1 VTVLVTLGLLSKF
14 AHSDEERLM
23 TRFVHNDI
31 ISLTGRAPRFD
42 LAESVGP
49 DLRLGEV
56 LGPHTADELRLGY
69 ATAAGDPALRAAIA
83 AQHGVEADDV
93 VVTIGG
99 MHALFLT
106 GYILC
111 GRGEEAVIAM
121 PVFPPARDTL
131 VSVGATL
138 RQLPLEFNEG
148 YRLDPGRLAVL
159 LSPSTRLVCLAAP
172 QNPSG
177 VGLPRE
183 ILCRLLSEMA
193 ARCPDASLLVDE
205 TYRQAAHNNDEI
217 AQSAATLSPRVIVT
231 GSLSKCHG
239 APGLR
244 IGWAIVRDKALREQM
259 VLGKFNTVIANST
272 IDEMLGLR
280 VLIQADAIIAARR
293 KHLGEGL
300 ARTAAWVA
308 HNAALVEWV
317 KPDAGALCCVRLRSD
332 QFDQAAVVRFHAALA
347 ALDAR
352 VGDGTWFGDEP
363 RVFRLGFGLL
373 PIPEL
378 ELALDVLSTALQR
391 AKRKAA

>member
-1 VTVLVTLGLLSKF
+1 
-14 AHSDEERLM
+14 M

-31 ISLTGRAPRFD
+31 ISLTGGAPRFD

-49 DLRLGEV
+49 DLRLGEL
-56 LGPHTADELRLGY
+56 LGSDTADELRLGY

-111 GRGEEAVIAM
+111 GRGEEAIIAT

-131 VSVGATL
+131 LSVGATL
-138 RQLPLEFNEG
+138 RQLPLQFDEG
-148 YRLDPGRLAVL
+148 YRLDPDRLAVL
-159 LSPSTRLVCLAAP
+159 LSPTTRLVCLASP

-177 VGLPRE
+177 VGVPRE
-183 ILCRLLSEMA
+183 VLRGILSAMA
-193 ARCPDASLLVDE
+193 VRCPNAFLLVDE
-205 TYRQAAHNNDEI
+205 TYRQAAYGDDE
-217 AQSAATLSPRVIVT
+217 AAASAATLSPQVIVT

-244 IGWAIVRDKALREQM
+244 IGWVIVRDKTLHEQM
-259 VLGKFNTVIANST
+259 VLGKFNTVIANSS

-280 VLIQADAIIAARR
+280 VLTQADAIIAARR

-308 HNAALVEWV
+308 HHAALVEWI
-317 KPDAGALCCVRLRSD
+317 KPEAGALCCVRLRSD
-332 QFDQAAVVRFHAALA
+332 QFDQAAVARFHAALA

-352 VGDGTWFGDEP
+352 VGHGTWFGEEP

-378 ELALDVLSTALQR
+378 ELALGALGMALQQ

>member
-1 VTVLVTLGLLSKF
+1 
-14 AHSDEERLM
+14 M

-49 DLRLGEV
+49 DLRLGEL
-56 LGPHTADELRLGY
+56 LGPATADELRLGY

-83 AQHGVEADDV
+83 AQHLVEADDV

-111 GRGEEAVIAM
+111 GRGEEAIIAT
-121 PVFPPARDTL
+121 PVFPPTRDTL
-131 VSVGATL
+131 LSIGATL
-138 RQLPLEFNEG
+138 QQLPLEFNEG
-148 YRLDPGRLAVL
+148 YRLDPGRLSVL
-159 LSPSTRLVCLAAP
+159 LSPATRLVCLASP

-177 VGLPRE
+177 VGLPTEVLR
-183 ILCRLLSEMA
+183 RLLSEMA
-193 ARCPDASLLVDE
+193 ARCPDAFLLVDE
-205 TYRQAAHNNDEI
+205 TYRQAVYNYDEV
-217 AQSAATLSPRVIVT
+217 AQSAATLSPRVIVS

-244 IGWAIVRDKALREQM
+244 IGWAIVRDKTLREQM

-272 IDEMLGLR
+272 IDEILGLR

-300 ARTAAWVA
+300 TRTAAWVA
-308 HNAALVEWV
+308 RNAALVEWV
-317 KPDAGALCCVRLRSD
+317 KPDAGALCCIRLRSD

-347 ALDAR
+347 ALHAR
-352 VGDGTWFGDEP
+352 VGDGTWFGEEP
-363 RVFRLGFGLL
+363 RCSVSASACYRFRN
-373 PIPEL
+373 
-378 ELALDVLSTALQR
+378 LSLR
-391 AKRKAA
+391 SVC

>member
-1 VTVLVTLGLLSKF
+1 
-14 AHSDEERLM
+14 M

-49 DLRLGEV
+49 DLRLGEL
-56 LGPHTADELRLGY
+56 LGPATTDELRLGY

-83 AQHGVEADDV
+83 AQHLVEADDV

-111 GRGEEAVIAM
+111 ARGEEAIIAT

-131 VSVGATL
+131 LSIGATL
-138 RQLPLEFNEG
+138 QQLPLEFNEG
-148 YRLDPGRLAVL
+148 YRLDPDRLSVL
-159 LSPSTRLVCLAAP
+159 LSPAIRLVCLASP

-177 VGLPRE
+177 VGLPPEVLR
-183 ILCRLLSEMA
+183 RLLSEMA
-193 ARCPDASLLVDE
+193 ARCPDAFLLVDE
-205 TYRQAAHNNDEI
+205 TYRQAVYNDDEV
-217 AQSAATLSPRVIVT
+217 AQSAATLSPRVIVS

-244 IGWAIVRDKALREQM
+244 IGWAIVRDKTLREQM
-259 VLGKFNTVIANST
+259 LLGKFNTVIANST

-280 VLIQADAIIAARR
+280 VLIQADAIVAARR

-308 HNAALVEWV
+308 RNAALVEWV
-317 KPDAGALCCVRLRSD
+317 KPDAGALCCIRLRSD
-332 QFDQAAVVRFHAALA
+332 QFDQAAVARFHAALA

-352 VGDGTWFGDEP
+352 VGDGTWFGEEP

-378 ELALDVLSTALQR
+378 ELALGVLSTALQQ

>member
-1 VTVLVTLGLLSKF
+1 
-14 AHSDEERLM
+14 M
-23 TRFVHNDI
+23 TRFVRNDI
-31 ISLTGRAPRFD
+31 ISLTGSAPRFD

-49 DLRLGEV
+49 DLRLGEL
-56 LGPHTADELRLGY
+56 LGPGAADELRLGY

-111 GRGEEAVIAM
+111 GRGEEAIIVT

-131 VSVGATL
+131 RCVGATL
-138 RQLPLEFNEG
+138 RELPLEFNEG
-148 YRLDPGRLAVL
+148 YRLDPGWLATM
-159 LSPSTRLVCLAAP
+159 LSPATRLVSLASP

-177 VGLPRE
+177 VALPRE
-183 ILCRLLSEMA
+183 TLTRALSEMA
-193 ARCPDASLLVDE
+193 ARCPDAFLLVDE
-205 TYRQAAHNNDEI
+205 TYRQAAYNDDEV
-217 AQSAATLSPRVIVT
+217 AQSAATLSPRVIIT

-244 IGWAIVRDKALREQM
+244 IGWVIVRDAALREQM

-280 VLIQADAIIAARR
+280 VLTQAEPIIAARR
-293 KHLGEGL
+293 KHLGEGF

-308 HNAALVEWV
+308 RNAALVEWV
-317 KPDAGALCCVRLRSD
+317 RPDAGALCCMRLRSN
-332 QFDQAAVVRFHAALA
+332 QFDQAAVARFHAALA

-352 VGDGTWFGDEP
+352 VGDGTWFGEDP
-363 RVFRLGFGLL
+363 RVFRVGFGLL

-378 ELALDVLSTALQR
+378 ERGLEALSTALQQ

>member
-1 VTVLVTLGLLSKF
+1 
-14 AHSDEERLM
+14 M
-23 TRFVHNDI
+23 TRFVRNDI
-31 ISLTGRAPRFD
+31 ISLTGSAPRFD

-49 DLRLGEV
+49 DLRLGEL
-56 LGPHTADELRLGY
+56 LGPGAADELRLGY

-111 GRGEEAVIAM
+111 GRGEEAIIVT

-131 VSVGATL
+131 RCVGATL
-138 RQLPLEFNEG
+138 RELPLEFNEG
-148 YRLDPGRLAVL
+148 YRLDPGWLATM
-159 LSPSTRLVCLAAP
+159 LSPATRLVSLASP

-177 VGLPRE
+177 VALPRE
-183 ILCRLLSEMA
+183 TLTRVLSEMA
-193 ARCPDASLLVDE
+193 ARCPDAFLLVDE
-205 TYRQAAHNNDEI
+205 TYRQAAYNDDEV
-217 AQSAATLSPRVIVT
+217 AQSAATLSPRVIIT

-244 IGWAIVRDKALREQM
+244 IGWVIVRDAALREQM

-280 VLIQADAIIAARR
+280 VLTQAEPIIAARR
-293 KHLGEGL
+293 KHLGEGF

-308 HNAALVEWV
+308 RNAALVEWV
-317 KPDAGALCCVRLRSD
+317 RPDAGALCCMRLRSN
-332 QFDQAAVVRFHAALA
+332 QFDQAAVARFHAALA

-352 VGDGTWFGDEP
+352 VGDGTWFGEDP
-363 RVFRLGFGLL
+363 RVFRVGFGLL

-378 ELALDVLSTALQR
+378 ERGLEALSTALQQ

>member
-1 VTVLVTLGLLSKF
+1 
-14 AHSDEERLM
+14 M

-42 LAESVGP
+42 IAESVGP
-49 DLRLGEV
+49 DLGLGEL
-56 LGPHTADELRLGY
+56 LGPDTADELRLGY

-93 VVTIGG
+93 IVTIGG

-111 GRGEEAVIAM
+111 GRGEDAVIAT

-131 VSVGATL
+131 LTVGATL
-138 RQLPLEFNEG
+138 RQLPLEFGEG

-159 LSPSTRLVCLAAP
+159 LSPATRLVSLASP

-177 VGLPRE
+177 VALPRE
-183 ILCRLLSEMA
+183 VLRSVLAEMA
-193 ARCPDASLLVDE
+193 ARCPDAFLLVDE
-205 TYRQAAHNNDEI
+205 TYRQAAYDDDEVSH
-217 AQSAATLSPRVIVT
+217 SAANLSARVIVT
-231 GSLSKCHG
+231 GSLSKTHG

-280 VLIQADAIIAARR
+280 ALIQADAIIAARR
-293 KHLGEGL
+293 KHLGQGL

-308 HNAALVEWV
+308 RNATLVEWI

-332 QFDQAAVVRFHAALA
+332 QFDHAAVARFHAALA
-347 ALDAR
+347 GLDGR
-352 VGDGTWFGDEP
+352 VGDGTWFGEES

-378 ELALDVLSTALQR
+378 ELALDVLSTALQQ

>member
-1 VTVLVTLGLLSKF
+1 
-14 AHSDEERLM
+14 M
-23 TRFVHNDI
+23 P
-31 ISLTGRAPRFD
+31 RA
-42 LAESVGP
+42 SVP
-49 DLRLGEV
+49 DLRLGEL
-56 LGPHTADELRLGY
+56 LGGGAAEELRLGY

-83 AQHGVEADDV
+83 AQHGVEPDDV
-93 VVTIGG
+93 VVTVGG
-99 MHALFLT
+99 MHALFLA

-111 GRGEEAVIAM
+111 GRGEEAIIAT

-131 VSVGATL
+131 LSVGATL

-148 YRLDPGRLAVL
+148 YRLDPGWLTAL
-159 LSPSTRLVCLAAP
+159 LSPATRLVSLASP

-177 VGLPRE
+177 VAFPRE
-183 ILCRLLSEMA
+183 VLARILSIMA
-193 ARCPDASLLVDE
+193 ARCPDAFLLVDE
-205 TYRQAAHNNDEI
+205 TYRQAAYNDDQV
-217 AQSAATLSPRVIVT
+217 ALSAATLSPRVIIT

-244 IGWAIVRDKALREQM
+244 IGWAIVRDAALREQM

-280 VLIQADAIIAARR
+280 VLTQAEPIISARR

-300 ARTAAWVA
+300 ALTAAWVER
-308 HNAALVEWV
+308 NAALVEWV

-332 QFDQAAVVRFHAALA
+332 QFDQAAVARFHAALA

-352 VGDGTWFGDEP
+352 VGDGTWFGEEP

-378 ELALDVLSTALQR
+378 ELGLETLSSSLATGEAESCLISLTSRENRTQ
-391 AKRKAA
+391 

>member
-1 VTVLVTLGLLSKF
+1 
-14 AHSDEERLM
+14 M
-23 TRFVHNDI
+23 PRFVHNDI

-49 DLRLGEV
+49 DLRLGEL
-56 LGPHTADELRLGY
+56 LGSDTADELRLGY
-69 ATAAGDPALRAAIA
+69 ASAAGDPALRTAIA
-83 AQHGVEADDV
+83 AQYGVEADDV

-111 GRGEEAVIAM
+111 GHGEEAIIAT

-131 VSVGATL
+131 LSVGATL
-138 RQLPLEFNEG
+138 RQLPLKFNEG
-148 YRLDPGRLAVL
+148 YRLDPDRLAVL
-159 LSPSTRLVCLAAP
+159 LSPATRLVCLASP

-177 VGLPRE
+177 VGVPRE
-183 ILCRLLSEMA
+183 VLREILSEMA
-193 ARCPDASLLVDE
+193 ARCPDAFLLVDE
-205 TYRQAAHNNDEI
+205 TYRQAAYGDDEV
-217 AQSAATLSPRVIVT
+217 AASAASLSPRVIIT

-244 IGWAIVRDKALREQM
+244 IGWVIVRDKTLHAQM
-259 VLGKFNTVIANST
+259 VLGKFNTVIANSS

-280 VLIQADAIIAARR
+280 VLSQADAIIAARR

-300 ARTAAWVA
+300 ARTAAWVE
-308 HNAALVEWV
+308 HNAALVEWI
-317 KPDAGALCCVRLRSD
+317 KPAAGALCCVRLRSD
-332 QFDQAAVVRFHAALA
+332 QFDEAAVARFHAALA

-352 VGDGTWFGDEP
+352 VGNGTWFGEEP

-373 PIPEL
+373 SMPEL
-378 ELALDVLSTALQR
+378 ELALAALGTALQQ
-391 AKRKAA
+391 AKRQAA

>member
-1 VTVLVTLGLLSKF
+1 
-14 AHSDEERLM
+14 M
-23 TRFVHNDI
+23 NRFVHNDI
-31 ISLTGRAPRFD
+31 ISLTGGAPRFD

-49 DLRLGEV
+49 DLRLGE
-56 LGPHTADELRLGY
+56 LLAPDTGDELRLGY

-83 AQHGVEADDV
+83 VQHAVEADDV
-93 VVTIGG
+93 VVTVGG
-99 MHALFLT
+99 MHALFLA

-111 GRGEEAVIAM
+111 GGGEEAIIAK
-121 PVFPPARDTL
+121 PVFPPARDAL
-131 VSVGATL
+131 LSVGAAL
-138 RQLPLEFNEG
+138 RQLPLAFSEG
-148 YRLDPGRLAVL
+148 YRLDPARLAAL
-159 LSPSTRLVCLAAP
+159 LSPATRLVCLASP

-177 VGLPRE
+177 VAWPRE
-183 ILCRLLSEMA
+183 VLLRLLSEMA
-193 ARCPDASLLVDE
+193 ARCPEAFLLVDE
-205 TYRQAAHNNDEI
+205 TYRQAAYNDDEV
-217 AQSAATLSPRVIVT
+217 AQSAAILSPRVIVT

-244 IGWAIVRDKALREQM
+244 IGWAIIRDKTLREQM

-280 VLIQADAIIAARR
+280 VMIRADAIIAARR

-300 ARTAAWVA
+300 ARTAAWA
-308 HNAALVEWV
+308 ARNAALVEWV

-352 VGDGTWFGDEP
+352 VGDGTWFGEEP
-363 RVFRLGFGLL
+363 RVLRLGFGLL

-378 ELALDVLSTALQR
+378 ELALGVLSTALQQ

>member
-1 VTVLVTLGLLSKF
+1 M
-14 AHSDEERLM
+14 R
-23 TRFVHNDI
+23 RFVHNDI
-31 ISLTGRAPRFD
+31 ISLTGPAPRFD

-49 DLRLGEV
+49 DLRLGEL
-56 LGPHTADELRLGY
+56 LGSDAADELRLGY

-111 GRGEEAVIAM
+111 GRGEEAIIAT

-131 VSVGATL
+131 RSVGATL

-148 YRLDPGRLAVL
+148 YRLDPDRLAIL
-159 LSPSTRLVCLAAP
+159 LSPATRLLCLASP

-177 VGLPRE
+177 VGVPRKVLGG
-183 ILCRLLSEMA
+183 ILSEMA
-193 ARCPDASLLVDE
+193 ARCPDAFLLVDE
-205 TYRQAAHNNDEI
+205 TYRQAAYGDDEV
-217 AQSAATLSPRVIVT
+217 AASAASLSPQVIVT

-244 IGWAIVRDKALREQM
+244 IGWVIVRDKTLHEQM
-259 VLGKFNTVIANST
+259 VLGKFNTVIANSSV
-272 IDEMLGLR
+272 DEMLGLR
-280 VLIQADAIIAARR
+280 ILNQADAIIAARR

-308 HNAALVEWV
+308 QNAALVEWI
-317 KPDAGALCCVRLRSD
+317 KPDAGALCCLRLRSD
-332 QFDQAAVVRFHAALA
+332 QFDQAAVARFHAALA
-347 ALDAR
+347 ALDGR
-352 VGDGTWFGDEP
+352 VGNGTWFGEEP

-373 PIPEL
+373 PIAEL
-378 ELALDVLSTALQR
+378 EFALAALSTALHQ
-391 AKRKAA
+391 AKRRAA

>member
-1 VTVLVTLGLLSKF
+1 
-14 AHSDEERLM
+14 M
-23 TRFVHNDI
+23 TRFVRNDI
-31 ISLTGRAPRFD
+31 ISLTGHAPRFD
-42 LAESVGP
+42 LAESIGP
-49 DLRLGEV
+49 HLRLGEL
-56 LGPHTADELRLGY
+56 LGPDTPDDLSLGY
-69 ATAAGDPALRAAIA
+69 ATAAGHPALRTAIA

-93 VVTIGG
+93 VVTVGG

-111 GRGEEAVIAM
+111 GRGEEAIMATPM
-121 PVFPPARDTL
+121 FPPARDTL
-131 VSVGATL
+131 VGVGATL
-138 RQLPLEFNEG
+138 RHLPLEFNDG
-148 YRLDPGRLAVL
+148 YRLDPDRLAIL
-159 LSPSTRLVCLAAP
+159 LSPRTRLVCLASP

-183 ILCRLLSEMA
+183 VLCRLLSEMTG
-193 ARCPDASLLVDE
+193 RCPDAFLLVDE
-205 TYRQAAHNNDEI
+205 TYRQAAYNHDAI
-217 AQSAATLSPRVIVT
+217 AQSAAPLSPRVIVT

-244 IGWAIVRDKALREQM
+244 VGWAIVRDKTLRDQI

-280 VLIQADAIIAARR
+280 VLIRADAIIAARR

-308 HNAALVEWV
+308 RNSALIEWV

-332 QFDQAAVVRFHAALA
+332 KFDQAAVDRFLTALT

-352 VGDGTWFGDEP
+352 VGDGTWFGEEP
-363 RVFRLGFGLL
+363 RVFRLGFGRL

-378 ELALDVLSTALQR
+378 ELALDALSIALQQE
-391 AKRKAA
+391 KPKAA